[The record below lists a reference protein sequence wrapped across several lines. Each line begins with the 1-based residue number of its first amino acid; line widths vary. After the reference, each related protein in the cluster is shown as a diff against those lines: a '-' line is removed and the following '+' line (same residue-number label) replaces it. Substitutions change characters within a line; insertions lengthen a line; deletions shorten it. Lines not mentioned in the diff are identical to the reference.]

1 MFVQNMTE
9 PLTLRIPFITLL
21 YPFQV
26 SDEGIQTTILGNTI
40 FFPFIYLLTKKELH
54 QV

>member
-26 SDEGIQTTILGNTI
+26 SDEGVTLY
-40 FFPFIYLLTKKELH
+40 FSLLYIH
-54 QV
+54 